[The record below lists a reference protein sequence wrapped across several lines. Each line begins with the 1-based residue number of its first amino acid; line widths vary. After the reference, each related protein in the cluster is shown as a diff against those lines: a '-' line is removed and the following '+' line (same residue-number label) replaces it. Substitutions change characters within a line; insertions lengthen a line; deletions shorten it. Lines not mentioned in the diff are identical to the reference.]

1 MQTKLTSALVRKTTE
16 TEPPTRDTSYFDTE
30 VPRMALRVKPP
41 RPGSTRWSAWF
52 FIRYTAP
59 GGGERRMKVGDP
71 RTMEL
76 TDARAAAKRMLSKV
90 DGGGDP
96 AADKARLRLDWVV
109 REAWDAYAGSPE
121 FGKHTPRSKIEDK
134 GCATNHILHHIA
146 ATKLSAIDA
155 PLVRRLHRLVE
166 ADRRTNKRKRRLGGP
181 GAARRAVRVLSSM
194 LSWAVNEGQLDRN
207 PIIGTIRLDGTS
219 ERTTI
224 LDQPEQYTKLF
235 ETMDKMAAE
244 GRLRPQVRAF
254 VVALAATGLRRNEA
268 RTLRWGDLDFGAR
281 RITLRGPK
289 GVKLS
294 RKGPATETVSLP
306 PIAAAAL
313 AAIRPEEA
321 LADERVFVPARGQ
334 MIAVNHDWRRIRA
347 EAGLPADLVLHSLR
361 HSIGTA
367 GIVAGLSTAEVKSML
382 RHRNIAT
389 TARYVHL
396 AEAARSRFQDR
407 AIEGLIPAAEAPS
420 PGEAKRRA

>member
-1 MQTKLTSALVRKTTE
+1 MQTKLTSALVRKVTE
-16 TEPPTRDTSYFDTE
+16 TEAPQRDTSYFDIE

-41 RPGSTRWSAWF
+41 RPGSARWSAWF

-71 RTMEL
+71 RTMDL
-76 TDARAAAKRMLSKV
+76 ADARVAAKRMLAKV

-96 AADKARLRLDWVV
+96 AADKARLRLDWTV
-109 REAWDAYAGSPE
+109 REAWDAYASSRE
-121 FGKHTPRSKIEDK
+121 FGKHALRSQLEDK
-134 GCATNHILHHIA
+134 ACATNHILHHVA

-181 GAARRAVRVLSSM
+181 GAARRAARVLSSM

-207 PIIGTIRLDGTS
+207 PIIGTIRLDGTG

-224 LDQPEQYTKLF
+224 LDRPEQYTKLF
-235 ETMDKMAAE
+235 ETMDKMVAD
-244 GRLRPQVRAF
+244 GKLRSHVRAF
-254 VVALAATGLRRNEA
+254 VVVLAATGLRRNEA
-268 RTLRWGDLDFGAR
+268 RALRWGDLDLGAR
-281 RITLRGPK
+281 RVTLRDPK
-289 GVKLS
+289 GAKLA
-294 RKGPATETVSLP
+294 RGGPATETVSLP

-313 AAIRPEEA
+313 AAIRPEDAHPHEQ
-321 LADERVFVPARGQ
+321 VFVPVRGQ

-347 EAGLPADLVLHSLR
+347 EAELPADLVLHGLR

-367 GIVAGLSTAEVKSML
+367 GIVAGMSTAEVGKML
-382 RHRNIAT
+382 RHRNVSVT
-389 TARYVHL
+389 QRYVHL
-396 AEAARSRFQDR
+396 AEATRSRLQDR
-407 AIEGLIPAAEAPS
+407 AIEGLIPDKTPAAAND
-420 PGEAKRRA
+420 R